1 MGKKVQNSISGST
14 FGKRLIDIAMSK
26 GESPENALNIFMD
39 DCITRF
45 DISNIKDGISY
56 MDWVSSVL
64 LPADEY
70 TDIIIGWMKKVH
82 YSLTNGGVFDFFGH
96 AYEEM
101 FLTSTKAKAHGQFF
115 TPMEISRLLADLECC
130 GLEFGEN
137 IVRVCDPC
145 AGSGRLLLSAYSKL
159 YRDKTAMKH
168 HRFLFMA
175 EDIDIVACKMTA
187 LNMMAHAA
195 YGCVVC
201 HDVLMMS
208 PPQAVYIV
216 NECNAPYF
224 TPLFSIRTLTG
235 EQASQ
240 WFFGGG
246 PESLELRYKIDLS
259 EE

>member
-1 MGKKVQNSISGST
+1 MAKKIKNSGENS
-14 FGKRLIDIAMSK
+14 FGQRLIDIAMAAGK
-26 GESPENALNIFMD
+26 SPENALNLFMD
-39 DCITRF
+39 DCIERF
-45 DISNIKDGISY
+45 DISKIKDGMSY
-56 MDWVSSVL
+56 KDWLEAVL
-64 LPADEY
+64 LPKNEY
-70 TDIIIGWMKKVH
+70 SDVLIDWMQKVH
-82 YSLTNGGVFDFFGH
+82 YRLTNGDVYDFFGS

-115 TPMEISRLLADLECC
+115 TPMTISRLLADLECC
-130 GLEFGEN
+130 NREFGEN

-201 HDVLMMS
+201 HDVLAMS
-208 PPQAVYIV
+208 PPQTVYIV
-216 NECNAPYF
+216 NECNAPYY

-235 EQASQ
+235 DEASK

>member
-1 MGKKVQNSISGST
+1 MAKKIKNSGDNS
-14 FGKRLIDIAMSK
+14 FGQRLIDIAMAAGK
-26 GESPENALNIFMD
+26 SPENALNLFMD
-39 DCITRF
+39 DCIERF
-45 DISNIKDGISY
+45 DISKIKDGMSY
-56 MDWVSSVL
+56 KDWLEAVL
-64 LPADEY
+64 LPKNEY
-70 TDIIIGWMKKVH
+70 SDVLTDWMEKVH
-82 YSLTNGGVFDFFGH
+82 YRLTNGDVYDFFGS

-115 TPMEISRLLADLECC
+115 TPMTISRLLADLECC

-201 HDVLMMS
+201 HDVLAMS
-208 PPQAVYIV
+208 PPQTVYIV
-216 NECNAPYF
+216 NECNAPYY

-235 EQASQ
+235 DEASK

-246 PESLELRYKIDLS
+246 PESLELRYKIDLP

>member
-1 MGKKVQNSISGST
+1 MAKKIKNSGDNS
-14 FGKRLIDIAMSK
+14 FGQRLIDIAMAAGK
-26 GESPENALNIFMD
+26 SPENALNLFMD
-39 DCITRF
+39 DCIERF
-45 DISNIKDGISY
+45 DVSKIKDGMSY
-56 MDWVSSVL
+56 KDWLEAVL
-64 LPADEY
+64 LPKNEY
-70 TDIIIGWMKKVH
+70 SDVLIDWMQKVH
-82 YSLTNGGVFDFFGH
+82 YRLTNGDVYDFFGS

-115 TPMEISRLLADLECC
+115 TPMTISRLLADLECC
-130 GLEFGEN
+130 NREFGEQ
-137 IVRVCDPC
+137 IVRVSDPC
-145 AGSGRLLLSAYSKL
+145 AGSGRLLLAAYRKL
-159 YRDKTAMKH
+159 YSDKTAMKH

-216 NECNAPYF
+216 NECNAPYL

-235 EQASQ
+235 GQASQ

>member
-1 MGKKVQNSISGST
+1 MAKKIKNSGENS
-14 FGKRLIDIAMSK
+14 FGQRLIDIAMAGGK
-26 GESPENALNIFMD
+26 SPENALNLFMD
-39 DCITRF
+39 DCIERF
-45 DISNIKDGISY
+45 DISKIKDGMSY
-56 MDWVSSVL
+56 KDWLEAVL
-64 LPADEY
+64 LPKNEY
-70 TDIIIGWMKKVH
+70 SDVLTDWMKKVH
-82 YSLTNGGVFDFFGH
+82 YRLSNGDVYDFFGS

-115 TPMEISRLLADLECC
+115 TPMSISRLLADLECSNR
-130 GLEFGEN
+130 EFGEQ
-137 IVRVCDPC
+137 IVRVSDPC
-145 AGSGRLLLSAYSKL
+145 AGSGRLLLAAYRKL
-159 YRDKTAMKH
+159 YSDKTAMKH

-246 PESLELRYKIDLS
+246 PESLELRYRIDLS